1 MLSDVRR
8 YIDYIHPV
16 RVHAIRSDVRG
27 AWPQMFV
34 DTLTTFPQ
42 MLGDIPSDVRECMP

>member
-8 YIDYIHPV
+8 YIDYI

-27 AWPQMFV
+27 AWPQMFGG
-34 DTLTTFPQ
+34 TLTTFPQ